1 VEEALKVEVSNLNSC
16 RRELRIEVPADKV
29 REEMDRAA
37 ERLARSVR
45 LPGFRPGKAPLS
57 LVRSR
62 YGKAIEEE
70 AVEHLLSQC
79 TRLAIDEQGLQ
90 PLHAPHLSSMDFRP
104 GEPLSFRT
112 VFEVRPAVEPRGY
125 DKLKV
130 SVDPEPVTDAQV
142 DERLESIRQTAARL
156 APIEG
161 RAARAGDILLADV
174 RWWRGAREGKPTERP
189 GVHLELGSDAQHP
202 EFSRALEGAEPG
214 QVRDFEI
221 EYPADYRA
229 AELAA
234 ARIFYR
240 VKVRALRERQV
251 PALDD
256 ALAREV
262 GEFADL
268 AALRVEV
275 RRRAEAEEKEKAR
288 AESVRRALDALLE
301 ANPIDVPEIMVE
313 AQIDDQLEDVAR
325 ALAAQGVALERAQVD
340 WKAERERWREAARR
354 SVAARLLLEAIA
366 ERESIEV
373 SAQAL
378 EERLQREAQRARQ
391 PLAAVR
397 SRLEKSGAIA
407 ALERQLRRERV
418 LDFLLTGVKIERVAE
433 DQ

>member
-1 VEEALKVEVSNLNSC
+1 LKVEVSNLNSC
-16 RRELRIEVPADKV
+16 RRELRIEVPAEKV
-29 REEMDRAA
+29 REEMERAA
-37 ERLARSVR
+37 ERLARNVR
-45 LPGFRPGKAPLS
+45 LPGFRPGRAPLS

-70 AVEHLLSQC
+70 AIEHLLSRC
-79 TRLAIDEQGLQ
+79 TRLAIDEQGLK
-90 PLHAPHLSSMDFRP
+90 PLHAPHLSSMEFRP

-125 DKLKV
+125 DRLRV
-130 SVDPEPVTDAQV
+130 SVEPEPVTDAQV
-142 DERLESIRQTAARL
+142 DERLESIRQGAARL

-189 GVHLELGSDAQHP
+189 GIHIEIGSDAQHP
-202 EFSRALEGAEPG
+202 DFSRALEGVEPG

-221 EYPADYRA
+221 DYPVGYRA
-229 AELAA
+229 AELAG

-240 VKVRALRERQV
+240 VKARALRERQV

-262 GEFADL
+262 GDFADL
-268 AALRVEV
+268 AALRAEV
-275 RRRAEAEEKEKAR
+275 RRRAEAEAGERAR
-288 AESVRRALDALLE
+288 AEAVRRVLDALLE
-301 ANPIDVPEIMVE
+301 ANPIEVPEIMVE
-313 AQIDDQLEDVAR
+313 AQLDDQLEDVAR
-325 ALAAQGVALERAQVD
+325 ALAAQGVALERARVD
-340 WKAERERWREAARR
+340 WKAERERWRETARR

-366 ERESIEV
+366 EREGIEV
-373 SAQAL
+373 PAAAL
-378 EERLQREAQRARQ
+378 EERLQREAQSARQ

-397 SRLEKSGAIA
+397 ARLEKSGAIA